1 MNNTTNN
8 NTINRQIQP
17 IATRNQNNS
26 RNQDTFSSNIFM
38 NKIFKHGKAFMFVA
52 AMLLAFFVTQ

>member
-1 MNNTTNN
+1 
-8 NTINRQIQP
+8 
-17 IATRNQNNS
+17 
-26 RNQDTFSSNIFM
+26 M